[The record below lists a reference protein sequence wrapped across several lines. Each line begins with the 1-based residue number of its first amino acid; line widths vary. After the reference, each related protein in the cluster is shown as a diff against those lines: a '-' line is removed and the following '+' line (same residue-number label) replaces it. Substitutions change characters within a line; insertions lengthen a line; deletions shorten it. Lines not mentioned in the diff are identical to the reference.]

1 MNHHFINFQ
10 NSIIT
15 NVATN
20 NLSFKRLLSKMYVER
35 PTIIVMYDFNNSRTY
50 DVNISD
56 GTTKNNLLQNC
67 EHINEMNGARAIKK
81 T

>member
-1 MNHHFINFQ
+1 MNHHYINFQ

-15 NVATN
+15 NVAIN
-20 NLSFKRLLSKMYVER
+20 NLSFKRLLSKMYGER

-67 EHINEMNGARAIKK
+67 EQINEMNGA
-81 T
+81 